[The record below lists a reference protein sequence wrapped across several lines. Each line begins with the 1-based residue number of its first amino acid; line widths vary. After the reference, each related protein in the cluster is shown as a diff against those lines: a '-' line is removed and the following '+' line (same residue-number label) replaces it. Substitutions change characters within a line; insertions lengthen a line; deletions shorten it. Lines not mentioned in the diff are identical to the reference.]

1 VTPPTP
7 RESHSRPSSTPAP
20 AAARGLTV
28 VEVDPTRDPRW
39 EALLAAEPQALVYHH
54 PAWLQALQAE
64 YGEAPLNLACEDN
77 RGNLVGVLPLLRTSG
92 YLTGSRLQSLP
103 RTTAAGP
110 VASSAE
116 ATALLLQAAVARARA
131 LPGTQL
137 RLKVASNAL
146 DGLVDRLVGRPYE
159 ELHLLNL
166 PARPEDLRFG
176 NSRNHGAI
184 KRAVNKAAKSGVRV
198 RAAESEVELRAWY
211 RLYLEAMR
219 WHAVPPRPYRFF
231 LALWELLRP
240 RGLMRLL
247 VAELE
252 GRLVAGSVLL
262 MFGQTV
268 FYAFNGRRRGDLSL
282 RPNDAL
288 HWRALHDACA
298 EGYRRY
304 DFGEV
309 PVGNEGLARFKSKW
323 GTETALLYR
332 YYYPPPEKA
341 ERVDA
346 VGGSRGGQLARAAW
360 RALPLRATAHLG
372 DALWRYA

>member
-1 VTPPTP
+1 M
-7 RESHSRPSSTPAP
+7 PAP
-20 AAARGLTV
+20 GAARALTV
-28 VEVDPTRDPRW
+28 IEVDPARDPRW
-39 EALLAAEPQALVYHH
+39 DALLAAEPQALVYHH

-64 YGEAPLNLACEDN
+64 YREAPLNLACEDD

-92 YLTGSRLQSLP
+92 LLTGSRLQSLP

-110 VASSAE
+110 VASTAE
-116 ATALLLQAAVARARA
+116 ATALLLQAAVTRARA
-131 LPGTQL
+131 LPGTRL
-137 RLKVASNAL
+137 RLQVASNTL
-146 DGLVDRLVGRPYE
+146 DASVEGLTRVAWSESYSVA
-159 ELHLLNL
+159 L

-184 KRAVNKAAKSGVRV
+184 KRGVNKAARSGVRV
-198 RAAESEVELRAWY
+198 RAAESEAELRAWY
-211 RLYLEAMR
+211 RLYLETMR

-240 RGLMRLL
+240 PGLMRLL

-252 GRLVAGSVLL
+252 GRLLAGSVLL

-268 FYAFNGRRRGDLSL
+268 FYAFNGRALADLSL

-309 PVGNEGLARFKSKW
+309 PVGNEGLARFKRKW
-323 GTETALLYR
+323 ATDTAPLYR
-332 YYYPPPEKA
+332 YYYPPPEKQ

-346 VGGSRGGQLARAAW
+346 VGDSRGGQLARAAW
-360 RALPLRATAHLG
+360 QRLPLRATAHLG

>member
-1 VTPPTP
+1 VTAT
-7 RESHSRPSSTPAP
+7 RFGSLTERRPLRIT
-20 AAARGLTV
+20 T
-28 VEVDPTRDPRW
+28 VDPSLDRRW
-39 EALLAAEPQALVYHH
+39 DAFVASRLDGLVYHH
-54 PAWLQALQAE
+54 STWLRALERE
-64 YGEAPLNLACEDN
+64 YGVRPLAFVCEGPQDEVL
-77 RGNLVGVLPLLRTSG
+77 GILPLLQTRG
-92 YLTGSRLQSLP
+92 LPMRRHADVTGARLSSLP
-103 RTTAAGP
+103 RTPVAGP
-110 VASSAE
+110 LAVDAV
-116 ATALLLQAAVARARA
+116 TLAAVVAAAVERTRAE
-131 LPGTQL
+131 PGVSLQL
-137 RLKVASNAL
+137 KAQTADLDASVKGLTRIAWRESYSVA
-146 DGLVDRLVGRPYE
+146 
-159 ELHLLNL
+159 L

-332 YYYPPPEKA
+332 YYYPPPEKV